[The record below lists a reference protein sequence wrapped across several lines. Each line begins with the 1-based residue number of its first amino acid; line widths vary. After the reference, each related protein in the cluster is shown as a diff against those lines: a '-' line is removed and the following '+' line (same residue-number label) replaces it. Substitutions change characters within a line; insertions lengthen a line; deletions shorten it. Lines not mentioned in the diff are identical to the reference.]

1 MAGLTIFYSILD
13 KEENITID
21 VGESSIDFT
30 GKSDFILSDIT
41 SSPVECSTNIS
52 RNKGRERVGKIV
64 YRISKISVFSSGE
77 SRSKFSR
84 ETKPEKDSL
93 DELNVLSPLADFQF
107 NRLVKPVHWERLKGL
122 NLDRLFLLLFCFI
135 LFYFVSFCFILLY
148 FFVLFYCILFYFIL
162 FYSQL

>member
-64 YRISKISVFSSGE
+64 YRISKISVFSSGK
-77 SRSKFSR
+77 SRSNFSR

-93 DELNVLSPLADFQF
+93 EELNVLSPLADFQF

-122 NLDRLFLLLFCFI
+122 NLDRLFLLLFLIKSINNF
-135 LFYFVSFCFILLY
+135 
-148 FFVLFYCILFYFIL
+148 
-162 FYSQL
+162 